1 MDTQRVVDALSSPVR
16 REILWMVWDRELTVG
31 DINRSFHLRAPT
43 ISAHLTTLR
52 AAGLVSMRVD
62 GTFRR
67 YRADQSAISG
77 IRRLLPAIE
86 RQQSLRGERESTA
99 TTRTMAVAAVEIMA
113 PCHRVDAFR
122 AFTDATHY
130 SRWAGASVTLVDGR
144 FCAEMANGRRVRG
157 TYDHV
162 VEPSLIVMTWDYE
175 DGQVPLPGNALR
187 AYLEFF
193 DHEEGCHLVLHQ
205 IANNDSQAR
214 YFAQIWSVMLQR
226 FRAGSNTADNPL
238 ADPVK

>member
-1 MDTQRVVDALSSPVR
+1 
-16 REILWMVWDRELTVG
+16 MVWDRELTVG

-77 IRRLLPAIE
+77 IRRLLPAIK
-86 RQQSLRGERESTA
+86 RQQLPRGELESTA
-99 TTRTMAVAAVEIMA
+99 TTRTMAVAAVEIIA
-113 PCHRVDAFR
+113 PCRRVDAFR
-122 AFTDATHY
+122 AFTDAALY
-130 SRWAGASVTLVDGR
+130 GRWADASVTLVDGR

-162 VEPSLIVMTWDYE
+162 VEPSLIVMSWDFE
-175 DGQVPLPGNALR
+175 DGQVPLPGSALR

-226 FRAGSNTADNPL
+226 FRACCNTADNPV